1 MKYRH
6 YEVEFEIPD
15 EWLLEAGVSDFTPRQ
30 LGFEPEANDY
40 QEVMFIDFCEI
51 APLVERAAKRGVFCD
66 SDSTGE
72 SAKQRVM
79 RILNWLREGRT
90 IEPIKVVLLEN
101 SKYKYRLVEG
111 SHRFH
116 CALALGFKV
125 VPAVYGFDL
134 GPKNA

>member
-1 MKYRH
+1 MKYHH

-15 EWLLEAGVSDFTPRQ
+15 EWLIKAGVSTFTPCQ
-30 LGFEPEANDY
+30 SGYEAEANGT
-40 QEVMFIDFCEI
+40 QEIIFIDFYEI

-66 SDSTGE
+66 SESTGE

-79 RILNWLREGRT
+79 RILNWLREGHP
-90 IEPIKVVLLEN
+90 IEPVKVVPLEN
-101 SKYKYRLVEG
+101 SKFKYKLVEG

-116 CALALGFKV
+116 CAFALGFKV

-134 GPKNA
+134 GPRNA